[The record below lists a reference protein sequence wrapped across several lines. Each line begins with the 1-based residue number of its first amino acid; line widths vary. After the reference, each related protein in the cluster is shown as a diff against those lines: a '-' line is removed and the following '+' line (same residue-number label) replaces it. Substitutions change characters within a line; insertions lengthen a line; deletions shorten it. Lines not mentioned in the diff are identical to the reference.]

1 MFSIIIPC
9 HNYGKFLL
17 DCVNSIDFDNQYLT
31 EIIIV
36 NDNSNDE
43 TSEII
48 DSLKK
53 KIKIKSFNV
62 KFNSL
67 AKTINYAVNMT
78 ETEYFSRIDPDDTF
92 HQLFFDEMINN
103 HINDNFDFIYG
114 DLIKKIENKLIYFKQ
129 YNNKYARLFSHPL
142 SNGTLIKKK
151 KFIEVGGLNEN
162 LKFKDD
168 YDLWLKLN
176 KSNTSIK
183 YVNNPTFIYNRHDRN
198 MSNNIFKKK
207 LTYLKLLFNS
217 II

>member
-17 DCVNSIDFDNQYLT
+17 DCVNSINLDNRYLK

-43 TSEII
+43 TFEIVN
-48 DSLKK
+48 SLKK

-67 AKTINYAVNMT
+67 SKTINYAVSKT

-103 HINDNFDFIYG
+103 HINNNFDFIYG

-129 YNNKYARLFSHPL
+129 YKSKYMKLFFHPL

-151 KFIEVGGLNEN
+151 KFIEIGGLNEN

-176 KSNTSIK
+176 KSNSLIK
-183 YVNNPTFIYNRHDRN
+183 YINNPTFIYNRHDRN

-207 LTYLKLLFNS
+207 FTYLKLLFKS